1 MNIYFV
7 ISYSEPNSN
16 RALQFLYEG
25 LSVNIF
31 SRKMQPWFYWVVLAV
46 GLMCHTCCSQQ
57 HPKDPGERAV
67 GLHCLQGLQGLY
79 LPSFK
84 TKERTPS
91 QRQRHQLFHGWGIV
105 QVWSRIPEQQ
115 PIPGAT
121 THSACSRHRHD
132 RATGMSL
139 FALTE
144 RRKLPVIGEIDF
156 RLTHRLPGKLADGTS
171 SLPFEKLSWWGYYDL
186 KIRAATSWGADKYV
200 ERSVM
205 WVGYRR
211 SRLSRGYT
219 ESKRI
224 AIWWPDHTEPTAQ
237 KWPLI

>member
-16 RALQFLYEG
+16 RGLQFLYKG

-115 PIPGAT
+115 PILHA
-121 THSACSRHRHD
+121 AD
-132 RATGMSL
+132 TGMTGQL
-139 FALTE
+139 LCHTYRE
-144 RRKLPVIGEIDF
+144 EEV
-156 RLTHRLPGKLADGTS
+156 TS
-171 SLPFEKLSWWGYYDL
+171 
-186 KIRAATSWGADKYV
+186 
-200 ERSVM
+200 
-205 WVGYRR
+205 YRGDWLQVD
-211 SRLSRGYT
+211 S
-219 ESKRI
+219 
-224 AIWWPDHTEPTAQ
+224 
-237 KWPLI
+237 